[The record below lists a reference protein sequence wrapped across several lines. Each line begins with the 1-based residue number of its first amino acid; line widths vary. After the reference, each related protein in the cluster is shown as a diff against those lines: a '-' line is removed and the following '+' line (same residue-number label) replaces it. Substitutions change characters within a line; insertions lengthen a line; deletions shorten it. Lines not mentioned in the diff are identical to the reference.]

1 MKATVATDSTAIFRM
16 VKVGRVDLGLMLT
29 SDALEFASKN
39 SGIDVL
45 EPPVEVITLYHYVN
59 VKYRRLVPSI
69 EKILIDLN
77 DSGRAKELLSNP
89 N

>member
-1 MKATVATDSTAIFRM
+1 
-16 VKVGRVDLGLMLT
+16 
-29 SDALEFASKN
+29 
-39 SGIDVL
+39 L

-77 DSGRAKELLSNP
+77 DSGRAKELLSKP